1 LLQHLSDPA
10 QALAEPV
17 RVTRPGGRIVI
28 GPDPDWETLV
38 LDSSDRA
45 LTRRIKAVHCDLLAS
60 GGIAHELPALLRELG
75 VGAVSVTPG
84 TLVLTDFR
92 AAELMLELTRVADAA
107 GDTGAISEDERAG
120 WIADLRRRDQMG
132 NFFLALTGFSRPPL
146 LPSSGADGSTSQ
158 PTEPRPGGDGD
169 GRQHHCGHG
178 HERQDAL
185 LHG

>member
-10 QALAEPV
+10 QALAELV

-60 GGIAHELPALLRELG
+60 SGIAHELPALLRGLG
-75 VGAVSVTPG
+75 VEAVSVTPG

-92 AAELMLELTRVADAA
+92 AAELMLELTSVADAA
-107 GDTGAISEDERAG
+107 RDTGAISEDERAG
-120 WIADLRRRDQMG
+120 WIADLRWRDQMG
-132 NFFLALTGFSRPPL
+132 NFFLALTGFLTTASP
-146 LPSSGADGSTSQ
+146 AV
-158 PTEPRPGGDGD
+158 
-169 GRQHHCGHG
+169 
-178 HERQDAL
+178 ERR
-185 LHG
+185 